1 MHGKTLLPLDTF
13 EEKATAQTNSK
24 LLFNRLPAFATYI
37 RENHL
42 IDYIKEQL
50 RLSRAIDLPML
61 KFLTQFTD
69 EQLIEMGLPS
79 HTDFLIHAEEN
90 RLYEKL
96 QESLKTWENDQI
108 GLLGREDLTIE
119 DITATT
125 YIRKQAFLKIIP
137 LYTSDPYEI
146 IELIKELDIYEK
158 EANTGAT
165 KTYVN
170 ILKQKLQKSDALYKE
185 AQAMNLMGNWEWNL
199 QTNEISWSDEVYN
212 IFEIPQGTPLELS
225 YIKSFVHPDDMH
237 VTVQSAQNLEALKSY
252 DVHYRI
258 VLPGNRIKHISSK
271 ARIIETIDGKA
282 LKAIGSLQDITERQT
297 MIAELQQKEMLYKQA
312 QAMSHIGNWEWL
324 VDTNKVIW
332 SDEMYRIF
340 GIDSTKDTISYE
352 QYTTMLHPDD
362 VDLMQDAV
370 KNCLQKH
377 QPYERMH
384 RIITPGG
391 QVKYLLGKGDV
402 MLNNDGK
409 VIKLF
414 GTSQDI
420 TKEYLA
426 EKRVHDSRAFIQKIT
441 DTTPSLIAS
450 YNINT
455 GQYTFINDAL
465 KTLLGYDPR
474 EVYDKGIAFF
484 MDILHPE
491 DIAVVT
497 ERNNEALAEANSHIP
512 ADGKEPIAAFK
523 YRLKNND
530 GEYRWFQTF
539 GTVFSRDKDGKVEE
553 VLNVSID
560 ITNQENAEQ
569 ALQQKNM
576 QLLQSNAS
584 LEEYAY
590 VASHDLKEPLRKISI
605 FADRLQQLHAVNMN
619 DDGRRYVD
627 KIIDASKRMQALI
640 NDLLTISTLS
650 GDAETEICSLN
661 EIFDETIKTLEYKI
675 EEKQA
680 IIKCNDLPEIKIV
693 TSQFR
698 RLFQNLISNS
708 LKFSRENIIP
718 EIHVN
723 CKYLSSAD
731 VKELRLA
738 KAKRYLQIEFSD
750 NGIGFNNEYKNRIF
764 TIFQK
769 LHGRSEYEG
778 TGIGLAICKKIAE
791 NHGGTIFADGKPGEG
806 ATFTVI
812 IPV

>member
-1 MHGKTLLPLDTF
+1 MDTF
-13 EEKATAQTNSK
+13 AEKATGQKNNK
-24 LLFNRLPAFATYI
+24 LLFNRLPAFARFI
-37 RENHL
+37 REYHL

-50 RLSRAIDLPML
+50 HLSRAIDLPML
-61 KFLTQFTD
+61 KFLAQFTD
-69 EQLIEMGLPS
+69 EQLIEMGLPA
-79 HTDFLIHAEEN
+79 HTDFLVHAEEN

-96 QESLKTWENDQI
+96 QESLKTWEDDQI

-119 DITATT
+119 DITAST

-137 LYTSDPYEI
+137 LYSSDPFEI
-146 IELIKELDIYEK
+146 IELIKELDVYEK
-158 EANTGAT
+158 EANTGAAN
-165 KTYVN
+165 TYVN
-170 ILKQKLQKSDALYKE
+170 ILKQRLQKSEALYKE
-185 AQAMNLMGNWEWNL
+185 AQAMNLMGNWEWNF

-212 IFEIPQGTPLELS
+212 IFEIPKDKPLELD
-225 YIKSFVHPDDMH
+225 YIKSFVHPDDISIINKSS
-237 VTVQSAQNLEALKSY
+237 QDLEALKNY
-252 DVHYRI
+252 EVHYRI
-258 VLPGNRIKHISSK
+258 VLPGNRIKYINSK
-271 ARIIETIDGKA
+271 ARIAETAEGKP
-282 LKAIGSLQDITERQT
+282 LKIIGALQDVTERQ
-297 MIAELQQKEMLYKQA
+297 MLIAELQEKEMLYKQA

-324 VDTNKVIW
+324 VDDNTVIW
-332 SDEMYRIF
+332 SDEMYRIY
-340 GIDSTKDTISYE
+340 GLDRTQEPISYE
-352 QYTTMLHPDD
+352 QYTAMLHPDD
-362 VDLMQDAV
+362 AGLMLDAIN
-370 KNCLQKH
+370 NCLQKH

-384 RIITPGG
+384 RIILPGG
-391 QVKYLLGKGDV
+391 KIKYLLGKGDV
-402 MLNNDGK
+402 MLNKDGK

-426 EKRVHDSRAFIQKIT
+426 EKRVHESRAFIQKIT

-455 GQYTFINDAL
+455 GQYSFINDAL
-465 KTLLGYDPR
+465 KTLLGYEPR
-474 EVYDKGIAFF
+474 TVYDKGIAFF

-491 DIAVVT
+491 DMAVIT
-497 ERNNEALAEANSHIP
+497 EKNSEAIAEANNNVP
-512 ADGKEPIAAFK
+512 EDGKEPIAAFK
-523 YRLKNND
+523 YRLKNSE

-560 ITNQENAEQ
+560 ITSQENAEQ

-605 FADRLQQLHAVNMN
+605 FADRLQQLHAANMN

-650 GDAETEICSLN
+650 GDAETEMCSLK

-680 IIKCNDLPEIKIV
+680 AITCNDLPEIKIV
-693 TSQFR
+693 VSQFR

-708 LKFSRENIIP
+708 LKFSREGVKP
-718 EIHVN
+718 EIQVT
-723 CKYLSSAD
+723 CKYLSGAE
-731 VKELRLA
+731 VKQFHLP
-738 KAKRYLQIEFSD
+738 KAKRYLQIDFSD

-791 NHGGTIFADGKPGEG
+791 NHGGIIFADGKPGEG
-806 ATFTVI
+806 AIFTVI
-812 IPV
+812 IPA

>member
-1 MHGKTLLPLDTF
+1 MDAF
-13 EEKATAQTNSK
+13 AEKATEQKNSK
-24 LLFNRLPAFATYI
+24 LLFSRLPAFARFV
-37 RENHL
+37 REHHL

-50 RLSRAIDLPML
+50 HLSRAIDLPML
-61 KFLTQFTD
+61 KFLTQYTD
-69 EQLIEMGLPS
+69 EQLIEIGLPA
-79 HTDFLIHAEEN
+79 HTDFLKHAEEN

-96 QESLKTWENDQI
+96 QESLKTWEDDQI
-108 GLLGREDLTIE
+108 GLLGREDLTVE

-137 LYTSDPYEI
+137 LYSSDPFEI
-146 IELIKELDIYEK
+146 IELIKELDVYEK

-165 KTYVN
+165 NTYVN
-170 ILKQKLQKSDALYKE
+170 ILKQRLQKSEALYKE
-185 AQAMNLMGNWEWNL
+185 AQAMNMMGNWEWNF

-212 IFEIPQGTPLELS
+212 IFEIPKDIPLELDH
-225 YIKSFVHPDDMH
+225 IKSFVHPEDICI
-237 VTVQSAQNLEALKSY
+237 TVKASQDLQELKDY

-258 VLPGNRIKHISSK
+258 VLPGNRIKYIYSK
-271 ARIIETIDGKA
+271 ARIAETTEGKP
-282 LKAIGSLQDITERQT
+282 LKVIGVLQDVTERL
-297 MIAELQQKEMLYKQA
+297 MLIAELQQKEMLYKQA

-324 VDTNKVIW
+324 IDDNTVIW
-332 SDEMYRIF
+332 SDEMYRIY
-340 GIDSTKDTISYE
+340 GLNPTQEPISYE
-352 QYTTMLHPDD
+352 QYAAMLHPDD
-362 VDLMQDAV
+362 AGLMQDAV
-370 KNCLQKH
+370 NNCLQKH

-384 RIITPGG
+384 RIILPGG
-391 QVKYLLGKGDV
+391 KIKYLLGKGDV
-402 MLNNDGK
+402 MLNKDGK
-409 VIKLF
+409 AVKLF

-426 EKRVHDSRAFIQKIT
+426 EKRVHESRAFIQKIT

-455 GQYTFINDAL
+455 GQYTFVNDAL
-465 KTLLGYDPR
+465 KTLLGYEPKT
-474 EVYDKGIAFF
+474 VYDKGISFF
-484 MDILHPE
+484 MEILHPE
-491 DIAVVT
+491 DIAIVT
-497 ERNNEALAEANSHIP
+497 ERNNEALAEANSNIP
-512 ADGKEPIAAFK
+512 ADGKELIAAFK
-523 YRLKNND
+523 YRLKNSE

-539 GTVFSRDKDGKVEE
+539 GTVFGRDKNGKVEE

-650 GDAETEICSLN
+650 GDAETEICNLK

-680 IIKCNDLPEIKIV
+680 VITCNDLPEVKV
-693 TSQFR
+693 VASQFR

-708 LKFSRENIIP
+708 LKFSRENVIP
-718 EIHVN
+718 EIQVH
-723 CKYLSSAD
+723 CKYLTSAE
-731 VKELRLA
+731 VKEFHLP

-806 ATFTVI
+806 AIFTVI